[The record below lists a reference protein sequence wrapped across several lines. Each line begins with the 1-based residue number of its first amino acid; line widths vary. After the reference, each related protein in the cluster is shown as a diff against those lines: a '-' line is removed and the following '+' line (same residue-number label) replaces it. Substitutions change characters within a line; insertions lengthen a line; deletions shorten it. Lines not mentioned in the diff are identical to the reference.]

1 MCKVSNAG
9 IGIKKGGSSSSLYVT
24 PAKVSPVV
32 PSICIHNLATTQAKP
47 FKITIPLTS
56 SQESQDANSQLT
68 HLLIGVGTTPFTCRS
83 HGNDSL
89 IKTAVFVA
97 TLDLLVKQYH
107 VVGLMVVINRFL
119 YIYIYILQKG
129 SLG

>member
-1 MCKVSNAG
+1 MPLSVIRCPMEEDINQPATFGLERVVYAPKIKHVQVSNAG

-83 HGNDSL
+83 HGNDS
-89 IKTAVFVA
+89 FQ
-97 TLDLLVKQYH
+97 DR
-107 VVGLMVVINRFL
+107 RFF
-119 YIYIYILQKG
+119 LQ
-129 SLG
+129 L